1 MNTVNKTIVT
11 ITLNPAIDKS
21 SRIQNVVAEKKLYC
35 KSPRFEPGGGGV
47 NVSRAIKKLGG
58 ESMLLYPAGG
68 LTGERLKELLHE
80 EGLAHRFFPIDG
92 IIRESLVILEE
103 STNQQY
109 RFSMPG
115 PEFQPKEWEQFL
127 THLSVIKPGPD
138 YLVASGSLPPGVPVD
153 FYARLARVGKDRG
166 AKVIVD
172 TSGAALEKALKEGV
186 YMIKPNIDEFR
197 KLAGKNIKEESQIKA
212 EARNM
217 INKGYCQVLI
227 ISLGA
232 AGALMVTKDSSNH
245 VRPPAVPIISK
256 VGAGDS
262 MVAGIVLHLARGNPL
277 KESVM
282 FGVASGTAAV
292 MTPGTQLCRKE
303 DTQRLFETMIS
314 ES

>member
-1 MNTVNKTIVT
+1 MKTIVT

-21 SRIQNVVAEKKLYC
+21 SRVQNVVAEKKLYC
-35 KSPRFEPGGGGV
+35 KPPRFEPGGGGV

-68 LTGERLKELLHE
+68 LTGEKLTELLNE
-80 EGLAHRFFPIDG
+80 EGLVHRSFPIEG

-103 STNQQY
+103 STDQQY
-109 RFSMPG
+109 RFGMPG
-115 PEFQPKEWEQFL
+115 PELQPKEWEQFL
-127 THLSVIKPGPD
+127 AHLSVIKPGPD
-138 YLVASGSLPPGVPVD
+138 YLVASGSLPPGVPAD
-153 FYARLARVGKDRG
+153 FYAQLARAGKDRG

-172 TSGAALEKALKEGV
+172 TSGEALEKACKEGV
-186 YMIKPNIDEFR
+186 YMIKPNIGEFR
-197 KLAGKNIKEESQIKA
+197 KLAGKNITEESQIKA
-212 EARNM
+212 EAGKM
-217 INKGYCQVLI
+217 VDKGLFQVLV

-232 AGALMVTKDSSNH
+232 AGALMVTKDSSLH
-245 VRPPAVPIISK
+245 IRPPAVPIISK

-262 MVAGIVLHLARGNPL
+262 MVAGIVLHLSRGKPL
-277 KESVM
+277 KESVI
-282 FGVASGTAAV
+282 FGVAAGTAAV